1 MSGDVFYLRMLLHNQ
16 HCCGKTSFKDMLT
29 IDETVHDSYQSVCR
43 QLGLLSDDQ
52 EWTLVLTEA
61 GRTKMCP
68 EIRSLYVVILMFCQP
83 SDPKALFDTF
93 WNKWTDDFVRK
104 GQSMNKTFTEEQ
116 LKTMV
121 RLDLQVCLQS
131 YEKDLQD
138 FGLDP
143 MSDAEKQTVAGL
155 VNIESVLI

>member
-1 MSGDVFYLRMLLHNQ
+1 
-16 HCCGKTSFKDMLT
+16 MLT
-29 IDETVHDSYQSVCR
+29 IDETVHDSYQSVCH

-61 GRTKMCP
+61 GETKMCP

-83 SDPKALFDTF
+83 SDAKALFDTF
-93 WNKWTDDFVRK
+93 WNQWTDDFVHK